1 MQECYLDLTNLED
14 ELNDERILNSNS
26 LAIYFL

>member
-1 MQECYLDLTNLED
+1 MQKYYLDLTDLED
-14 ELNDERILNSNS
+14 ELNDERILNLSS